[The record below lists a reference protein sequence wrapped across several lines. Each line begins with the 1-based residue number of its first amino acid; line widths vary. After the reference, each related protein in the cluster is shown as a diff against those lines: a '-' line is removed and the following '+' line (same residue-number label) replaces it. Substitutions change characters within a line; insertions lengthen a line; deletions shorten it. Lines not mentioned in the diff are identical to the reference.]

1 MDDFESPGVFLL
13 KLKCVNMIPRRRMR
27 FKELNLGYTATY
39 MVYMKEK
46 EKVHFMLASMA
57 KHSTHKKGKEEE
69 EVEWTVEI

>member
-46 EKVHFMLASMA
+46 
-57 KHSTHKKGKEEE
+57 KKY
-69 EVEWTVEI
+69 TLC